1 MEEILYYL
9 LENKSDYYISYKQ
22 IRNFI
27 KNNKLK
33 DEIVFKDLYIT
44 DHRFIL
50 LSSKKGMKEL
60 ERLCKNSGT
69 PVQKLITESL
79 LSNNLL
85 LSYIDGEEKKDLEIN
100 IKIDKEDKT
109 ISLNTSDIEFVFK
122 ILLN

>member
-85 LSYIDGEEKKDLEIN
+85 LPYIDGEEKKDLEIN

>member
-22 IRNFI
+22 IWNFI

-79 LSNNLL
+79 LNSNLL
-85 LSYIDGEEKKDLEIN
+85 LPYIDGEEKKDLEIN